1 VLGRDGDRLIVAGTD
16 AATLNTLLVREGI
29 RVSELGPDRRTLEQ
43 VVLEAAT
50 NSGSDR
56 MPAVGPARTPE

>member
-1 VLGRDGDRLIVAGTD
+1 MLSKDGDRLTISGTD
-16 AATLNTLLVREGI
+16 PSTLNALLVREGI
-29 RVSELGPDRRTLEQ
+29 RVSELGPERRTLEQ

-56 MPAVGPARTPE
+56 FA